1 MKTKLYLIVGCLCVL
16 LHPHSAFAD
25 RTLVWNKMPLTVVLP
40 VGEEIRVTFPTDV
53 NLQLPMA
60 VTENLESLAPNQQ
73 IVYWK
78 AKSPFDSVR
87 AIATSTDN
95 DTVYLID
102 LVAQQ
107 GALVESL
114 VIEDPDRVVKQQATA
129 SPALQATQEQV
140 QELLDPPEILLT
152 RFASQSLYAPR
163 RLMPVNSDIHQQ
175 PIAAL
180 PANFPLLR
188 SQMGEQYRY
197 SVVGAWS
204 GYGRYITAVM
214 VINTSAISLQI
225 NPGLV
230 MGNFTH
236 ITAQHL
242 TLGAKGSLEDR
253 TTLYLISD
261 TPFASAIMED
271 GYGY

>member
-1 MKTKLYLIVGCLCVL
+1 MNPKVMLLMVIVVL
-16 LHPHSAFAD
+16 PLNAWAD
-25 RTLVWNKMPLTVVLP
+25 RTLVWNKMPITIVLP
-40 VGEEIRVTFPTDV
+40 VDEEIRVTFPTDV
-53 NLQLPMA
+53 NLQLPME
-60 VTENLESLAPNQQ
+60 VTESLESLAPNQQ
-73 IVYWK
+73 VVYWK
-78 AKSPFDSVR
+78 AKTPFDVVR

-95 DTVYLID
+95 ETVYLID

-114 VIEDPDRVVKQQATA
+114 VIEDPDRIVKQQAESEAVSA
-129 SPALQATQEQV
+129 SEESSRDLI
-140 QELLDPPEILLT
+140 DPPEILLT

-163 RLMPVNSDIHQQ
+163 RLMPTNSDIHNQ
-175 PIAAL
+175 PIGSL

-188 SQMGEQYRY
+188 SQAGEQYTF

-204 GYGRYITAVM
+204 GYGRYVTAVM
-214 VINTSAISLQI
+214 VVNHSDLTIQI

-230 MGNFTH
+230 AGNFTH

-242 TLGAKGSLEDR
+242 MLGARGTLEDR
-253 TTLYLISD
+253 TTLYLISEA
-261 TPFASAIMED
+261 PFASAIMED